1 MLRSMKEVY
10 GYDIL
15 GADGEI
21 GVVDEFYFDDQHWTI
36 RYLVVNTHKWLP
48 GRRLLVSPLALSK
61 PLWAARMLPATLT
74 REQVEKSPD
83 IDLDKPI
90 SRQHEIILN
99 EHYGW
104 HPWWTAMRSVP
115 PPPTHVE
122 KDVERVAEGD
132 PHLRSIREVIGYHI
146 QARDG
151 EIGHVEDFILSEPIW
166 DIQYMVVDTRNWL
179 PGRRV
184 LVALQWIIQVAWA
197 EQKVHLDL
205 LRRTV
210 KNSPE
215 YDPLALV

>member
-1 MLRSMKEVY
+1 MLRSIKEVY
-10 GYDIL
+10 GYDVL
-15 GADGEI
+15 ATDGEI

-83 IDLDKPI
+83 IDLDKPV
-90 SRQHEIILN
+90 SRQHEIILH

-115 PPPTHVE
+115 PAPTHVE
-122 KDVERVAEGD
+122 KEVERVAEGD